1 MYRSELEEMRV
12 SRRGHIKGYRA
23 DTSLCCC
30 EGAGLGGLGSISAR
44 CLVEFRSHV
53 LPVIACLSEGSASS
67 VAGLFIS
74 GVASG

>member
-30 EGAGLGGLGSISAR
+30 EGAVLGSISAR